1 MDETLLTDYNE
12 LGLDLRQIGDDIIR
26 RNKISSSVSGLFLN
40 GYILFWK
47 YMIIICN
54 VTARL

>member
-26 RNKISSSVSGLFLN
+26 RNKITNSVSGRFLKR
-40 GYILFWK
+40 YIQ
-47 YMIIICN
+47 
-54 VTARL
+54 

>member
-26 RNKISSSVSGLFLN
+26 RNIISSSVSGRFLN

-47 YMIIICN
+47 YMIIICH